1 MKKILCLV
9 LVGIMLLTVVTGC
22 KDTTDDPA
30 QTAETTAT
38 ATTAATLEATTA
50 VTTETTTAT
59 TTAATTAATTEAPPT
74 LQGGSTSDFEY
85 KENSSG
91 GITIEKYI
99 GNDTDVVIPQTING
113 KPVTMIGGWCF
124 SRKFDLRS
132 VTIPD
137 SVTIIS
143 SCAFS
148 QCTGLETVKLP
159 SNLEHFGGAVFEGSG
174 ITEITLPSSLIGG
187 GYRTFA
193 DCKNLK
199 EVFIP
204 KGVMF
209 NEEVFAYA
217 GLEKITF
224 EEGVE
229 VIADAMF
236 FGTPIKEVVLPQ
248 SIKTIGQSAF
258 ADCANLESIVLNE
271 GLITIDTYAFGG
283 TSKLKEIVIPKTV
296 VNMKDH
302 AFYSCETL
310 ETVKFEGNAP
320 ADYISGL
327 PDMPNYTVYY
337 HGGAE
342 GFTSPEWCGYPT
354 KLW

>member
-1 MKKILCLV
+1 MKKILCVV
-9 LVGIMLLTVVTGC
+9 LVGILLLTAFTSC
-22 KDTTDDPA
+22 NDAADDPA
-30 QTAETTAT
+30 QTAETTAA
-38 ATTAATLEATTA
+38 ATTAATPEATTA
-50 VTTETTTAT
+50 VTTETTAAT

-85 KENSSG
+85 NENSNG
-91 GITIEKYI
+91 GITLEKYI

-148 QCTGLETVKLP
+148 QCTNLETVKLP
-159 SNLEHFGGAVFEGSG
+159 SNLERLVSGVFEGSG
-174 ITEITLPSSLIGG
+174 ITEISFPLTLKRV

-199 EVFIP
+199 EIFIP
-204 KGVMF
+204 KGVIF
-209 NEEVFAYA
+209 EEEVFAYA

-229 VIADAMF
+229 VIAQAMF

-248 SIKTIGQSAF
+248 SVKTIGNSAF

-283 TSKLKEIVIPKTV
+283 TSKLKEIIIPKTV
-296 VNMKDH
+296 VNMNED
-302 AFYSCETL
+302 AFYSCETM
-310 ETVKFEGNAP
+310 ERVKFEGNAP
-320 ADYISGL
+320 ADYVSGL
-327 PDMPNYTVYY
+327 PQMPNYTVYY
-337 HGGAE
+337 HEGAE

-354 KLW
+354 ELW